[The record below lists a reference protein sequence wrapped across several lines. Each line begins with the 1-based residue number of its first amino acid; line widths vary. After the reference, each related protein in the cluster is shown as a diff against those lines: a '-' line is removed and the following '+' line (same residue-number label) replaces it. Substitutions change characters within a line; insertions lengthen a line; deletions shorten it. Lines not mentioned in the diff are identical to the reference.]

1 MTRRLLAL
9 LGVLIV
15 GAAAIRS
22 AAVVEAVPIRRPL
35 AELPAAL
42 GPWRSIGDVRLD
54 RETLDILRADDYVN
68 RTYVDGSIPANLFVA
83 YYMTQRQGDT
93 MHSPLNCLPG
103 NGWDPVSMAQIRI
116 SAGDGA
122 FVSSNRY
129 VIQKGLDR
137 ELVLYW
143 FQSHGR
149 TVASEY
155 ASKVYLVLDSLRLHR
170 SDAALVRIV
179 VPMMTT
185 AASAAEA
192 AGIEFVRSV
201 YPALAKHIPT

>member
-192 AGIEFVRSV
+192 VGIEFVRSV